1 MSVESRRNLKGTS
14 EKRQACAA
22 LPPMQGRH
30 EPMIRALV
38 QRLPFFYG
46 WAVVGCAMSSNAV
59 RQAASVT
66 TLSIFIVPM
75 TVEFGW
81 SRTGVSG
88 AVSVGALLGALS
100 APFIGPLFDRHGSRA
115 LLIASALAMS
125 ACCVALAGTP
135 GLLWFYVAFGV
146 SRMIFSTP
154 FDLGTSSVAAKW
166 FVRRR
171 ALAMSLLTTSIG
183 IGLTILPLAVALAIA
198 AGGWRTGWLVLAV
211 IVVVFGVVPQW
222 FLLVREPEDLG
233 LRPDGDGAAP
243 RVKAAGAGGARA
255 ADARAAG
262 AGAADAGA
270 ADVGVADAG
279 AADAAGEVAFTR
291 AQALRTPALW
301 LVMTYTLI
309 VFSIQA
315 GVSLH
320 WAPHLVERG
329 ISPTITATIVGTFSL
344 AIAFSSIVFGYAGD
358 RVPVRATLAA
368 SAALMA
374 LGAMAMGAASGPPL
388 GYAASVL
395 FGAGV
400 GGILT
405 MPPVALA
412 SYFGRAHFGAIRGM
426 ALPAQVVGQAGGPLL
441 AGLLHD
447 LTGGYASG
455 LATFAALSL
464 LAAAVAMAA
473 RAPRRRRSAG

>member
-1 MSVESRRNLKGTS
+1 
-14 EKRQACAA
+14 
-22 LPPMQGRH
+22 MQDRH
-30 EPMIRALV
+30 GPMIRTLV

-46 WAVVGCAMSSNAV
+46 WAVVGGAMCSNAV
-59 RQAASVT
+59 RQAAAVT

-75 TVEFGW
+75 TDEFGW

-125 ACCVALAGTP
+125 ACCVALAGVR
-135 GLLWFYVAFGV
+135 GLLWFYAAFGV

-154 FDLGTSSVAAKW
+154 FDLGTASVAAKW

-183 IGLTILPLAVALAIA
+183 IGLTILPLTAAIAIA
-198 AGGWRTGWLVLAV
+198 AGGWRTGWLALAG
-211 IVVVFGVVPQW
+211 IVAVFGVVPQW
-222 FLLVREPEDLG
+222 FLLVREPEDVG
-233 LRPDGDGAAP
+233 LRPDGDEAAP
-243 RVKAAGAGGARA
+243 RSREAAARAGG
-255 ADARAAG
+255 
-262 AGAADAGA
+262 
-270 ADVGVADAG
+270 AG
-279 AADAAGEVAFTR
+279 AADAAGEIAFTR
-291 AQALRTPALW
+291 AQALRTPTLW
-301 LVMTYTLI
+301 LVMAYTLI
-309 VFSIQA
+309 VFAIQA

-344 AIAFSSIVFGYAGD
+344 SIASSSIVFGYAGD
-358 RVPVRATLAA
+358 RVPVRTTLAA

-374 LGAMAMGAASGPPL
+374 LGTMVMGAVSGPSL

-395 FGAGV
+395 FGLGV

-412 SYFGRAHFGAIRGM
+412 SYFGRAHFGAIRGVT
-426 ALPAQVVGQAGGPLL
+426 LPAQVVGQAAGPLL
-441 AGLLHD
+441 AGALHD
-447 LTGGYASG
+447 LTGNYANG
-455 LATFAALSL
+455 LVTFAALSL
-464 LAAAVAMAA
+464 LAAFVALAT
-473 RAPRRRRSAG
+473 PVPGRR